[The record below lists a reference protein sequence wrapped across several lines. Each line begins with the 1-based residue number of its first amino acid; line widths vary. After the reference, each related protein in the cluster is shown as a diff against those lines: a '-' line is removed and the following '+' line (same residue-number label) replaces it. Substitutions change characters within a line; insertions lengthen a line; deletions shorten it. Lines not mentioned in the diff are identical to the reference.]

1 VSKSKG
7 VIRHLL
13 DYLQLQGKGKKEKGT
28 NFNTIPY
35 PPSPRSYANFYKYSL
50 IFRNFCRFMDF
61 ISTEIRP
68 YLNFIHPPLMW
79 ILLGSS
85 IYAMYL
91 GLKIRKTRTATGEEK
106 KQLIQGKYNNRHYQI
121 GSIILAVMVL
131 GTIGGMAATYI
142 NNGKLFVGPH
152 LLVGLGMTGLIAVS
166 AAMSPYMQKGQDWA
180 RYTHIVLNSILV
192 GLFGWQAFSGM
203 EILQRIVSKM

>member
-1 VSKSKG
+1 
-7 VIRHLL
+7 
-13 DYLQLQGKGKKEKGT
+13 
-28 NFNTIPY
+28 
-35 PPSPRSYANFYKYSL
+35 
-50 IFRNFCRFMDF
+50 MDF
-61 ISTEIRP
+61 IPSEIRP

-91 GLKIRKTRTATGEEK
+91 GFKIRKTRTATGEEK

-121 GSIILAVMVL
+121 GSIILALMVL

-180 RYTHIVLNSILV
+180 RYTHIILNTILV
-192 GLFGWQAFSGM
+192 GLFGWQALSGV
-203 EILQRIVSKM
+203 EILQRIISKM